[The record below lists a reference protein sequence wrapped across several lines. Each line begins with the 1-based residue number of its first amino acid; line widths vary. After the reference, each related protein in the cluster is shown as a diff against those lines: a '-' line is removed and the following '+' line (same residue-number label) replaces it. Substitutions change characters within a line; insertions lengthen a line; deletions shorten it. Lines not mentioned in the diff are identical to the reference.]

1 MVAVPAEPSKRS
13 GMMHRMRRSGSRSA
27 LFASLFLLAAC
38 GQLEASFRRVELAEA
53 RDLVRAGI
61 QVVDASG
68 PAERPPRLP
77 GGTPWQLEPTGPDA
91 PPDLPD
97 GPVLVVSGDEALGFR
112 GAAALARN
120 RNHTIYLLITASAEE
135 RGTLYALDPTEEENP
150 RGRDS

>member
-1 MVAVPAEPSKRS
+1 
-13 GMMHRMRRSGSRSA
+13 MMHRMRRSRPRSA

-38 GQLEASFRRVELAEA
+38 GQPSASFRRVELAEA
-53 RDLVRAGI
+53 RHLVRAGV

-68 PAERPPRLP
+68 PAEQPPRLP
-77 GGTPWQLEPTGPDA
+77 GGIPWRLEPTGPVA
-91 PPDLPD
+91 PPELPD

-120 RNHTIYLLITASAEE
+120 RNHMIYVLITTSAEE
-135 RGTLYALDPTEEENP
+135 RGTLYALDPNEEENP